1 MAQADTF
8 TETLAVALQ
17 RVADEHE
24 AHLKVHGPDKPWPD
38 SDWPRWYAERLT
50 TSLGDDRAEMQGILE
65 TALRHAASAHGVH
78 EEFVLKG
85 VHDVEWPAWYAEQM
99 TGTLGANAS
108 RLEPGIKAYL
118 AS

>member
-1 MAQADTF
+1 MAQTESF

-50 TSLGDDRAEMQGILE
+50 ASLGDDRAELQGILE
-65 TALRHAASAHGVH
+65 TAFRHAASAHGVH